1 MQKASVCAWLAAA
14 VLPAVSLSADYDIY
28 LLAGQSN
35 MAGRGDMSE
44 APAISTGHVLKFDT
58 NDTWTAATEP
68 VHWDGGRGGFGPG
81 LAFGRAMADASP
93 RRTIALVPCAVGGSA
108 LAQWMPGKIHYTNTV
123 VRMRKAMR
131 DGTLKGI
138 IWHQGEADSWRTT
151 SSESYGGRLA
161 AMVRTLRQDLG
172 APDVPFVAGEVSQI
186 YAKSIL
192 YRGGTSF
199 VDTVNAQIRTA
210 VSWLTPAGY
219 VTVEGLTCGPRDMVH
234 FDPPSAAELGRRYAA
249 EMLRVQR
256 GENRSE
262 VTFPAKDM
270 RAYDVVVCGGGPAG
284 CAAAIAAKRSGL
296 DVLLV
301 EAQSRLG
308 GTATSGGVAHW
319 LGGRNDKDEWVVGG
333 IFRELSLRAEKA
345 GAAILPK
352 HPEGKTYQPYA
363 WLPWFIHGIVLD
375 SDRVAL
381 MLDGVMENAGVDV
394 LFETCA
400 VGVEKRC
407 DRITHVV
414 IRAKDGFRRVPA
426 KVVIDATGDA
436 DVASFA
442 GCPVLVGREGD
453 HLTAPASLTFHLSHV
468 DGETLWREIERTRE
482 PKFRPLIAELKR
494 KDEWPFP
501 YDIFISVKGLAE
513 DEVMINTMRL
523 TEIDGTSAE
532 SRTKGY
538 VRGRREAYML
548 LDVFRKHFPG
558 FKNAQMKSMA
568 PMLGVRES
576 RRIDG
581 VFKLTVEDLRQ
592 GTEFPDTIG
601 FSMYGWDLPDPKK
614 PSVQPMVDETG
625 GGFVNKAKKQLVTP
639 IPYRVMVPR
648 ECSNLLCP
656 GRAISV
662 ERDVLGPLRVMA
674 PCMAMGEACGVAA
687 SQIARG
693 AANDKIDVQSLLTSL
708 RERGCIVDKAA
719 LPVVRPRIDPVSG
732 NATR

>member
-1 MQKASVCAWLAAA
+1 MHRTFICAWLAVVAFPAA
-14 VLPAVSLSADYDIY
+14 SLSAGYDIY

-44 APAISTGHVLKFDT
+44 APAISTDHVLKFDT
-58 NDTWTAATEP
+58 NDTWTVATEP

-93 RRTIALVPCAVGGSA
+93 GRTIALVPCAVGGSA
-108 LAQWMPGKIHYTNTV
+108 LAQWMPGKIHYTNAV
-123 VRMRKAMR
+123 ARVRKAMR

-138 IWHQGEADSWRTT
+138 IWHQGEADSWRAT

-161 AMVRTLRQDLG
+161 TMVRTLRQDLG

-186 YAKSIL
+186 YARSIL
-192 YRGGTSF
+192 HSGGTSF
-199 VDTVNAQIRTA
+199 VDTVNAQMKTA
-210 VSWLTPAGY
+210 VSWLPPAGY
-219 VTVEGLTCGPRDMVH
+219 VTVEGLTRGPRDMVH

-256 GENRSE
+256 GENRSA
-262 VTFPAKDM
+262 VIFPAKDM

-284 CAAAIAAKRSGL
+284 CAAAIAARRSGL
-296 DVLLV
+296 NVLLV

-308 GTATSGGVAHW
+308 GTATSGGVSHW
-319 LGGRNDKDEWVVGG
+319 LGGRNDLGEWVVGG
-333 IFRELSLRAEKA
+333 IFRELSLRAEKE
-345 GAAILPK
+345 GSAILPK

-381 MLDGVMENAGVDV
+381 MLDGVMDENGVEV
-394 LFETCA
+394 LLGTRV
-400 VGVEKRC
+400 VGVEVAG
-407 DRITHVV
+407 DRIGHVV
-414 IRAKDGFRRVPA
+414 LHAKGGFLRVPA
-426 KVVIDATGDA
+426 KAVIDATGDA
-436 DVASFA
+436 DVAQMA
-442 GCPVLVGREGD
+442 GCPVLVGRDGD
-453 HLTAPASLTFHLSHV
+453 HLTTPASLTFHLSHV
-468 DGETLWREIERTRE
+468 DHAALWAEIEKTKE

-494 KDEWPFP
+494 KGEWPFP
-501 YDIFISVKGLAE
+501 YDIFISVKGVAE
-513 DEVMINTMRL
+513 DEAMINTMRL
-523 TEIDGTSAE
+523 TEIDALDAP
-532 SRTKGY
+532 SRSRGY
-538 VRGRREAYML
+538 VRGRQEAYRL
-548 LDVFRKHFPG
+548 LDVFRRHFPG
-558 FKNAQMKSMA
+558 FANAQMKSIA

-576 RRIDG
+576 RRLDG
-581 VFKLTVEDLRQ
+581 EFKLTVEDLRK
-592 GTEFPDTIG
+592 GTSFPDTIG
-601 FSMYGWDLPDPKK
+601 FSMYGWDLPDPKR

-625 GGFVNKAKKQLVTP
+625 GRFVNKAKKQLVTP

-648 ECSNLLCP
+648 KCSNLLCP

-687 SQIARG
+687 LQIAHG
-693 AANDKIDVQSLLTSL
+693 AANDKIDVPSLLTTL

-719 LPVVRPRIDPVSG
+719 LPVVRPRTDPVSG